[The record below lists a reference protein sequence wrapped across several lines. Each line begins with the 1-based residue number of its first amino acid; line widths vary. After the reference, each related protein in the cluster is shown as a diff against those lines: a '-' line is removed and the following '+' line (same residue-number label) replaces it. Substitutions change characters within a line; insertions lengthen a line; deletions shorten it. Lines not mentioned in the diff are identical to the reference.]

1 MKTSTLVAASAGT
14 IITGLLAYAVY
25 FDHKRQTDP
34 EFRKALKKNNRR
46 LARAVQEEAEA
57 QGAMEREIIKKV
69 VQQAKDEGFPT
80 DLEEKEAYFMGQVAK
95 GEGLCAEGMFLP
107 LMAAMRSSEVPKIL
121 YLRFTYQPIGSADKI
136 EAALAFYKALKV
148 YPQPKD
154 LISIYD
160 KTVPK
165 EVLEVLA
172 EMVAMDAGLKLGS
185 FTSESGSVDGH
196 GVE

>member
-1 MKTSTLVAASAGT
+1 MRTSVLIAASAGT

-34 EFRKALKKNNRR
+34 EFRKSLKRNNRK
-46 LARAVQEEAEA
+46 LAKAVKEEQEAHGAAQRDAIKQAVQ
-57 QGAMEREIIKKV
+57 R
-69 VQQAKDEGFPT
+69 AKEEGFPA
-80 DLEEKEAYFMGQVAK
+80 DLEEKESYFMNQVAK
-95 GEGLCAEGMFLP
+95 GEGLCAEG
-107 LMAAMRSSEVPKIL
+107 
-121 YLRFTYQPIGSADKI
+121 TDNI

-165 EVLEVLA
+165 ECLEILA
-172 EMVAMDAGLKLGS
+172 EMVAMDTTLNLGGS
-185 FTSESGSVDGH
+185 FTGEGPVAGADNH

>member
-14 IITGLLAYAVY
+14 ILTGLLAYAIF

-34 EFRKALKKNNRR
+34 EFRRSLKRNNRR
-46 LARAVQEEAEA
+46 LARAVKEEAEA
-57 QGAMEREIIKKV
+57 QGAMQREAIKKA

-80 DLEEKEAYFMGQVAK
+80 DLEEKEAYFMGQVAR
-95 GEGLCAEGMFLP
+95 GESLCAEG
-107 LMAAMRSSEVPKIL
+107 SD
-121 YLRFTYQPIGSADKI
+121 QI
-136 EAALAFYKALKV
+136 EAALCFYKALKV

-165 EVLEVLA
+165 DVLEILA

-185 FTSESGSVDGH
+185 FTGEGGSADNH

>member
-1 MKTSTLVAASAGT
+1 M
-14 IITGLLAYAVY
+14 
-25 FDHKRQTDP
+25 
-34 EFRKALKKNNRR
+34 
-46 LARAVQEEAEA
+46 ARAVKEEVEA
-57 QGAMEREIIKKV
+57 QGAAQRDAVKKAV
-69 VQQAKDEGFPT
+69 NQAKDEGFPT

-95 GEGLCAEGMFLP
+95 GESLCAEGTFHP
-107 LMAAMRSSEVPKIL
+107 PSDAAEVRQARHTDPD
-121 YLRFTYQPIGSADKI
+121 PGSDNI

-172 EMVAMDAGLKLGS
+172 EMVAMDSGLKLGS
-185 FTSESGSVDGH
+185 FTGEGSSSDGH

>member
-1 MKTSTLVAASAGT
+1 MRTSVLVAASAGT
-14 IITGLLAYAVY
+14 VITGLLAYAVY

-34 EFRKALKKNNRR
+34 EFRKSLKRNNRK
-46 LARAVQEEAEA
+46 LAKAVKEEQEAHGAAQRDAIKQAVQ
-57 QGAMEREIIKKV
+57 R
-69 VQQAKDEGFPT
+69 AKEEGFPV
-80 DLEEKEAYFMGQVAK
+80 DLEEKEAYFMNQVAK
-95 GEGLCAEGMFLP
+95 GEGLCAEG
-107 LMAAMRSSEVPKIL
+107 SNHV
-121 YLRFTYQPIGSADKI
+121 

-165 EVLEVLA
+165 ECLEILA
-172 EMVAMDAGLKLGS
+172 EMVAMDSSLNLGGTFTGEGPAAGADS
-185 FTSESGSVDGH
+185 H